1 MIKSLIV
8 LTLTLSYVS
17 CAQNVLGIRPERA
30 SLYDPSKPFT
40 CLDGSTTLPFN
51 QVNDDYCDCRDGSD
65 EPGTSACLNG
75 HFACEN
81 LGYVVQMIPSGR
93 VNDGICD
100 CCDGSDEANSIGVT
114 CENTCNVLA
123 VKMKEE
129 EQKLKE
135 LSEQGMIKKNEMIEQ
150 GKQIRK
156 SIQESIDELLAQKEH
171 LDAERQKL
179 EATKSETEARS
190 NAAKQEQDRIF
201 EELTAEQNR
210 IDRAARAKA
219 LFELLD
225 LNKDRLLTPEELLGH
240 LELDILFDNDG
251 TFTIEESTKLLDDNG
266 QVEVE
271 LFAEV
276 YYDKISPH
284 LTEKNQPENDNQEEE
299 ITEDSE
305 QTEDIYPTEEEALEE
320 EDQENELPS
329 TEAPPVNNKYDEETQ
344 RLIAESDAARDEYN
358 KVNMEFQ
365 KIEREVTEK
374 QAQLQHDLGD
384 EAEFASL
391 INNCYEFSDREY
403 IYKLC
408 PFNKCSQISKSTNS
422 DTSIGVWS
430 GWSQDANGS
439 KYTSMSF
446 TNGLGCW
453 NGPQRSTKVILSCGI
468 ENKVI
473 AVSEP
478 NKCEY
483 EMKFETPAFCEPV
496 NSSAQENEHQE
507 L

>member
-1 MIKSLIV
+1 M
-8 LTLTLSYVS
+8 
-17 CAQNVLGIRPERA
+17 
-30 SLYDPSKPFT
+30 
-40 CLDGSTTLPFN
+40 
-51 QVNDDYCDCRDGSD
+51 
-65 EPGTSACLNG
+65 
-75 HFACEN
+75 
-81 LGYVVQMIPSGR
+81 
-93 VNDGICD
+93 
-100 CCDGSDEANSIGVT
+100 
-114 CENTCNVLA
+114 
-123 VKMKEE
+123 
-129 EQKLKE
+129 
-135 LSEQGMIKKNEMIEQ
+135 
-150 GKQIRK
+150 
-156 SIQESIDELLAQKEH
+156 
-171 LDAERQKL
+171 
-179 EATKSETEARS
+179 
-190 NAAKQEQDRIF
+190 
-201 EELTAEQNR
+201 
-210 IDRAARAKA
+210 
-219 LFELLD
+219 
-225 LNKDRLLTPEELLGH
+225 
-240 LELDILFDNDG
+240 
-251 TFTIEESTKLLDDNG
+251 
-266 QVEVE
+266 
-271 LFAEV
+271 
-276 YYDKISPH
+276 
-284 LTEKNQPENDNQEEE
+284 
-299 ITEDSE
+299 
-305 QTEDIYPTEEEALEE
+305 
-320 EDQENELPS
+320 
-329 TEAPPVNNKYDEETQ
+329 
-344 RLIAESDAARDEYN
+344 EY
-358 KVNMEFQ
+358 Q

-439 KYTSMSF
+439 KYTYMSF